1 MRTAQ
6 LVALAAL
13 VIVVVTLQVSVLTH
27 LSVAGVVPDLVLV
40 LVVAAALV
48 RGPQSAAALGF
59 VAGLA
64 LDLTPPA
71 DHTLGRWALTFVV
84 VGYLAGLVRQDA
96 RQSSVAAAVVV
107 AASSFVGTS
116 LFALSGIALGD
127 PGNSV
132 SGALQVIPIAVVYD
146 VAIALLILPVLSRLL
161 TRLQPETVRL

>member
-1 MRTAQ
+1 MKAAQ

-13 VIVVVTLQVSVLTH
+13 VIVAVTLQVSVFPH

-48 RGPQSAAALGF
+48 RGPQFAAALGF

-64 LDLTPPA
+64 LDLAPPA

-96 RQSSVAAAVVV
+96 RQAPVASAMVV

-127 PGNSV
+127 AGNSV
-132 SGALQVIPIAVVYD
+132 SGALQVIPVAVVYD
-146 VAIALLILPVLSRLL
+146 VAIALVILPVVSSLL
-161 TRLQPETVRL
+161 VRIQPEPARS